1 MRIALPVW
9 EDSVSTVFDSAKTFA
24 IVETEQEE
32 ALRRKE
38 ESFDGED
45 ILLKIRKLTDEHIE
59 LVICGAL
66 SREFSELLL
75 MHGIEKIEGIHGKIE
90 DVIDAY
96 LTGSLLSIRFYMAG
110 CDHTLSKQANIRTS

>member
-9 EDSVSTVFDSAKTFA
+9 EGSVSTVFDSAKTFA
-24 IVETEQEE
+24 LVETEQGKTLRLEE
-32 ALRRKE
+32 E
-38 ESFDGED
+38 GFDGED
-45 ILLKIRKLTDEHIE
+45 ILLKIRNLTAEHID

-90 DVIDAY
+90 DVINAY
-96 LTGSLLSIRFYMAG
+96 LTGSLLSNKFFMAG
-110 CDHTLSKQANIRTS
+110 SDHAGSGQVNIQAS

>member
-9 EDSVSTVFDSAKTFA
+9 EGSVSTVFDSARTFTL
-24 IVETEQEE
+24 VETEQGKT
-32 ALRRKE
+32 LRRE
-38 ESFDGED
+38 EEGFDGED
-45 ILLKIRKLTDEHIE
+45 ILLKIRKLTTEHID

-75 MHGIEKIEGIHGKIE
+75 MHGIEKIDGIHGKIE

-96 LTGSLLSIRFYMAG
+96 LAGSLLSNKFFMAG
-110 CDHTLSKQANIRTS
+110 SDHRGSERLNIQAS